1 MKRTWLVGLAAVG
14 LLASG
19 SAFAQMSTE
28 TTTTTWTVK
37 PEERTVIKDYVVKEK
52 IRPAP
57 IKEEVT
63 IGAAVPA
70 DVTLQPVPEEIYTRV
85 PEVRRYQYFDWDGRV
100 VFVDPDSRK
109 VVQIVDLANFIASGA
124 CAVRKARPKP
134 GFFWPARRRTL
145 RRRVLRLTLILE
157 K

>member
-1 MKRTWLVGLAAVG
+1 MRRIWLVGAAAAG
-14 LLASG
+14 LLVGS

-57 IKEEVT
+57 IREEIT

-70 DVTLQPVPEEIYTRV
+70 EVQLMPVPAEIYTRV
-85 PEVRRYQYFDWDGRV
+85 PEARRYEYFDWSGRV

-109 VVQIVDLANFIASGA
+109 VVQIVD
-124 CAVRKARPKP
+124 
-134 GFFWPARRRTL
+134 
-145 RRRVLRLTLILE
+145 
-157 K
+157 

>member
-1 MKRTWLVGLAAVG
+1 MRRTWLVGLAAVG

-37 PEERTVIKDYVVKEK
+37 PEERTVIKEYVVKEK
-52 IRPAP
+52 LRPAP

-70 DVTLQPVPEEIYTRV
+70 DVELAPVPEGIYARV
-85 PEVRRYQYFDWDGRV
+85 PEARRYKYFDWDGRV

-109 VVQIVDLANFIASGA
+109 VVQIVD
-124 CAVRKARPKP
+124 
-134 GFFWPARRRTL
+134 
-145 RRRVLRLTLILE
+145 
-157 K
+157 

>member
-1 MKRTWLVGLAAVG
+1 MKRTWLVGLAAMG

-52 IRPAP
+52 VRPER

-63 IGAAVPA
+63 IGAPVPT
-70 DVTLQPVPEEIYTRV
+70 DVTLQPVPEEIYARV
-85 PEVRRYQYFDWDGRV
+85 PEARRYQYFDWDGRV

-109 VVQIVDLANFIASGA
+109 VVQIV
-124 CAVRKARPKP
+124 
-134 GFFWPARRRTL
+134 
-145 RRRVLRLTLILE
+145 E
-157 K
+157 